1 MKLLSVIWR
10 KWRAFGKVMGDFVAR
25 IIMTIFYF
33 TIALPFGVGVRLFKD
48 PLHLK
53 KQESGWRKREDRE
66 ETLESARRLY

>member
-1 MKLLSVIWR
+1 MKLLSVIWK

-33 TIALPFGVGVRLFKD
+33 TIALPFGVGVRLLKD

-53 KQESGWRKREDRE
+53 SPESGWRKREDRE
-66 ETLESARRLY
+66 ETLESAGRLY